1 MSEGRE
7 VGREVLYMCGA
18 ADQIIKNIHFRK
30 FTAFSWAPEVAAYTC
45 CFNLFFFFQAITDPK
60 CKWKEMSS
68 QIQL

>member
-30 FTAFSWAPEVAAYTC
+30 FTASSWAPEVAAYTYC
-45 CFNLFFFFQAITDPK
+45 IHIFAFVFFPDIK
-60 CKWKEMSS
+60 CTPSGK
-68 QIQL
+68 

>member
-45 CFNLFFFFQAITDPK
+45 CFNLFFFFRQ
-60 CKWKEMSS
+60 
-68 QIQL
+68 